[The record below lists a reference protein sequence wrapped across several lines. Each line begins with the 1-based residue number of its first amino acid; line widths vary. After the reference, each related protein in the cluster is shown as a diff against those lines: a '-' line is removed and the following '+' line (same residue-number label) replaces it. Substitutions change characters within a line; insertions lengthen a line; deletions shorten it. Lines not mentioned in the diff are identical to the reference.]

1 MDESSKLEKK
11 SRRQL
16 LKQIAGTAL
25 YVPLAGSGL
34 MKLASGQQTAKTPP
48 QPPLPQGPFNAE
60 DDKLLDD
67 MERANFQFFHDQAGP
82 ETGMVKDRNNARDP
96 GSDHR
101 IVGSCAATGFGLTAL
116 CIGVERGLISNA
128 EAQGRV

>member
-1 MDESSKLEKK
+1 MDESSKLEKS

-25 YVPLAGSGL
+25 YVPLAGSDL
-34 MKLASGQQTAKTPP
+34 MKFASAQQAAKNAP
-48 QPPLPQGPFNAE
+48 QPASPAGPFNAD

-67 MERANFQFFHDQAGP
+67 MERANFQFFKDQAGP

-101 IVGSCAATGFGLTAL
+101 
-116 CIGVERGLISNA
+116 
-128 EAQGRV
+128 